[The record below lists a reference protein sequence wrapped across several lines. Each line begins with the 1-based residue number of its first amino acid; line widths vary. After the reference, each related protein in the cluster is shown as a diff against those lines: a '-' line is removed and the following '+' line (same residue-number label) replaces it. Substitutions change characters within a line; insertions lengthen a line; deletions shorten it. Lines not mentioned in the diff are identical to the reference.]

1 MLFVAE
7 LWFRDRT
14 LDIHVERHGPLTPAE
29 LAQVNYIFT
38 FDRGKLVRLK

>member
-14 LDIHVERHGPLTPAE
+14 LDIHVQRHGPLTEEE
-29 LAQVNYIFT
+29 LAKMDYVFT
-38 FDRGKLVRLK
+38 FDGGKLVQLR